1 MKVAVCIKQVPV
13 LSRVTFD
20 YETKTI
26 VREGVPLEVN
36 SYDLLAVDR
45 AAQLKEQ
52 TNTEVLAITMG
63 PPQARDAL
71 VQCLAMGA
79 DRAVLLTDR
88 MMAGSDTLATARTLA
103 MALDQEACDLIFC
116 GRHSTDAETGQ
127 VGPELAQLM
136 QLPHVSNVYKLEYD
150 PAANSLLAERETD
163 DGHEVVRCP
172 LPAVVCVTEG
182 IMPERF
188 PGRAEMQSGREKPIV
203 EVGADALSPEPSLFG
218 AAGSPT
224 WVADIQI
231 LQSSRLTE
239 VVEEE
244 DQGAAVQRVAQGF
257 ALKEPPAEAPPQP
270 DFLRYPGRQEE
281 SIWVAVERPPAG
293 LRSATYRLL
302 GKARQ
307 LAQRTASEVTALLVG
322 PGDDETIKLLAAYGA
337 DRIIALDD
345 AQTGHATGPGYTSAV
360 ADLVR
365 DRQPY
370 AVLLQADANG
380 RDIASRV
387 AAQLELG
394 LTGDCV
400 DLEINDQL
408 DLVQLKPALGG
419 NVVAPIYSKTKPYLT
434 TLRPGL
440 LSPVAPDWAA
450 EPVVE
455 RLTAPRRDGAD
466 LQLVERHVNEDAQGS
481 DLESARI
488 VVGVGKGVGGP
499 ESLPAIS
506 KLAES
511 IGASLACTRDV
522 ADVGWMPRQ
531 TQVGLT
537 GRSISPELY
546 IAVGIRGDFNHMVGV
561 QKAGTIIAIN
571 TSNNARR
578 TPILN
583 SADYTIIGD
592 WQECLGPLVEA
603 LRPHLGQAGQA

>member
-45 AAQLKEQ
+45 AAKLKEQ
-52 TNTEVLAITMG
+52 TTTEVLAITMG
-63 PPQARDAL
+63 PPQAREAL

-79 DRAVLLTDR
+79 DRGILLTDR
-88 MMAGSDTLATARTLA
+88 LMAGSDTLATARTLA
-103 MALDQEACDLIFC
+103 MALEQEACDLIFC

-127 VGPELAQLM
+127 VGPELAELM
-136 QLPHVSNVYKLEYD
+136 GLPHVSNVYRLDYE
-150 PAANSLLAERETD
+150 PGATSVLVERETD

-172 LPAVVCVTEG
+172 LPAVICVSEG

-188 PGRAEMQSGREKPIV
+188 PNREAMEAGREKPILD
-203 EVGADALSPEPSLFG
+203 VGADALSPDPSLFG
-218 AAGSPT
+218 TAGSPT
-224 WVADIQI
+224 WVSDIQI
-231 LQSSRLTE
+231 IESSRLAE

-244 DQGAAVQRVAQGF
+244 DRAAAVQRVADAF
-257 ALKEPPAEAPPQP
+257 AQREPPQQTSA
-270 DFLRYPGRQEE
+270 LTGLSRYPGRQDGP
-281 SIWVAVERPPAG
+281 IWVVVETPPTG
-293 LRSATYRLL
+293 LRNSTYQLL
-302 GKARQ
+302 GKACQ
-307 LAQRTASEVTALLVG
+307 LAQHTSSEVAAVVVG
-322 PGDDETIKLLAAYGA
+322 VGDDQTFSALAAYGA

-345 AQTGHATGPGYTSAV
+345 SEAGHPTSNSY
-360 ADLVR
+360 ADSFAGLVL

-387 AAQLELG
+387 AARLGLG

-400 DLEINDQL
+400 DLEINDQME
-408 DLVQLKPALGG
+408 LVQMKPALGG

-440 LSPVAPDWAA
+440 LTPIEPDWSKEAFIEHMTAARGPAPD
-450 EPVVE
+450 V
-455 RLTAPRRDGAD
+455 
-466 LQLVERHVNEDAQGS
+466 QLVERHFNEDVQGVE
-481 DLESARI
+481 LESARI

-499 ESLPAIS
+499 ENLPAVTE
-506 KLAES
+506 LAES
-511 IGASLACTRDV
+511 IGASVVCTRDV

-537 GRSISPELY
+537 GKAIAPDLY

-571 TSNNARR
+571 TNNNARR

-592 WQECLGPLVEA
+592 WQEYLEPLVEA
-603 LRPHLGQAGQA
+603 LRPHLA

>member
-45 AAQLKEQ
+45 ATKLKEQ
-52 TNTEVLAITMG
+52 TTTDVLAITMG
-63 PPQARDAL
+63 PPQANDAL

-79 DRAVLLTDR
+79 DRGLLLTDR

-103 MALDQEACDLIFC
+103 MALEQEACDLIFC

-127 VGPELAQLM
+127 VGPELAELM
-136 QLPHVSNVYKLEYD
+136 GLPHVSNVYKLDYD
-150 PAANSLLAERETD
+150 LDSKSLLVERETD

-172 LPAVVCVTEG
+172 LPAVICVTEG

-188 PGRAEMQSGREKPIV
+188 PNRDEMEAGRQKPILD
-203 EVGADALSPEPSLFG
+203 VGAEALSPEPALFG

-224 WVADIQI
+224 WVSDIQI
-231 LQSSRLTE
+231 IESSRLAE

-244 DQGAAVQRVAQGF
+244 DRDAAVRRVAESF
-257 ALKEPPAEAPPQP
+257 AQREPPEEATS
-270 DFLRYPGRQEE
+270 LTGLTRYPGRQDE
-281 SIWVAVERPPAG
+281 SLWVVVETPPGG
-293 LRSATYRLL
+293 LRSSTYQLL
-302 GKARQ
+302 GKACQ
-307 LAQRTASEVTALLVG
+307 LSQQTSSEVAAIVIGTG
-322 PGDDETIKLLAAYGA
+322 SDEVFRTLAAHGA

-345 AQTGHATGPGYTSAV
+345 SEVGHPTSNSYC
-360 ADLVR
+360 DSLSGLVL

-380 RDIASRV
+380 RDIGSRV
-387 AAQLELG
+387 AARLGLG

-400 DLEINDQL
+400 DLEINDEME
-408 DLVQLKPALGG
+408 LVQMKPALGG
-419 NVVAPIYSKTKPYLT
+419 NVVAPIYSKTKPYLS

-440 LSPVAPDWAA
+440 LTPIEPDWSQEAFVEYMTAAKGPAPD
-450 EPVVE
+450 VE
-455 RLTAPRRDGAD
+455 
-466 LQLVERHVNEDAQGS
+466 LVERHLNEDVQGVE
-481 DLESARI
+481 LESARI

-499 ESLPAIS
+499 ENVPAVT

-511 IGASLACTRDV
+511 IGASVVCTRDV
-522 ADVGWMPRQ
+522 ADARWMPRQ

-537 GRSISPELY
+537 GKAISPELY

-571 TSNNARR
+571 NNNNARR

-592 WQECLGPLVEA
+592 WQEYLEPLLEA
-603 LRPHLGQAGQA
+603 LRPHLT

>member
-45 AAQLKEQ
+45 AAKLKEQ
-52 TNTEVLAITMG
+52 TSTDVLAITMG
-63 PPQARDAL
+63 PPQASDAL

-79 DRAVLLTDR
+79 DRGILLTDR
-88 MMAGSDTLATARTLA
+88 LMAGSDTLATARTLA
-103 MALDQEACDLIFC
+103 MALEQEACDLIFC

-127 VGPELAQLM
+127 VGPELAELM
-136 QLPHVSNVYKLEYD
+136 GLPHVSNVYKLDYD
-150 PAANSLLAERETD
+150 HGSNSVLVERETD

-172 LPAVVCVTEG
+172 LPAVICVTEG

-188 PGRAEMQSGREKPIV
+188 PNRDDMEAGRQKPILD
-203 EVGADALSPEPSLFG
+203 VGADALSPDPALFG

-224 WVADIQI
+224 WVSDIQI
-231 LQSSRLTE
+231 LESSRLSE

-244 DQGAAVQRVAQGF
+244 DRQAAVQRVADAFGQR
-257 ALKEPPAEAPPQP
+257 EPPEQTAA
-270 DFLRYPGRQEE
+270 LTGLARYPGRQDGA
-281 SIWVAVERPPAG
+281 IWVVVETPPSG
-293 LRSATYRLL
+293 LRTATYQLL
-302 GKARQ
+302 GKACQ
-307 LAQRTASEVTALLVG
+307 LSQRTTGEVAAIVIG
-322 PGDDETIKLLAAYGA
+322 PGNDEVFQALAAYGA
-337 DRIIALDD
+337 DRVIALDD
-345 AQTGHATGPGYTSAV
+345 SEVGHPTSNSY
-360 ADLVR
+360 ADSFAGLVL

-387 AAQLELG
+387 AARLGLG

-400 DLEINDQL
+400 DLEIND
-408 DLVQLKPALGG
+408 DMELVQMKPALGG

-440 LSPVAPDWAA
+440 LTPIEPDWAQQA
-450 EPVVE
+450 FVE
-455 RLTAPRRDGAD
+455 HMTAARGPSPDVE
-466 LQLVERHVNEDAQGS
+466 LVERHFNEDVQGVE
-481 DLESARI
+481 LESARI

-499 ESLPAIS
+499 ENVPAVT

-511 IGASLACTRDV
+511 IGASVVCTRDV

-537 GRSISPELY
+537 GKAIAPELY

-561 QKAGTIIAIN
+561 QKARTIIAIN
-571 TSNNARR
+571 NNNNARR

-583 SADYTIIGD
+583 SADYTLIGD
-592 WQECLGPLVEA
+592 WQEYLEPLVEA
-603 LRPHLGQAGQA
+603 LRPHLG

>member
-36 SYDLLAVDR
+36 SYDMLAIDR
-45 AAQLKEQ
+45 AAKLKEQ

-63 PPQARDAL
+63 PPQASDAL

-79 DRAVLLTDR
+79 DRGILLTDR
-88 MMAGSDTLATARTLA
+88 IMAGSDTLATARTLA
-103 MALDQEACDLIFC
+103 MALEQEACDLIFC

-127 VGPELAQLM
+127 VGPELAELM
-136 QLPHVSNVYKLEYD
+136 GLPHVSNVYKLDWE
-150 PAANSLLAERETD
+150 AGSNTVLAERETD

-172 LPAVVCVTEG
+172 LPAVICVSEG

-188 PGRAEMQSGREKPIV
+188 PNRDDMEAGRQKPIV

-218 AAGSPT
+218 SAGSPT

-231 LQSSRLTE
+231 LQSSRLAE

-244 DQGAAVQRVAQGF
+244 DRDAAVRRVADAF
-257 ALKEPPAEAPPQP
+257 AEREPPEETAALTGLP
-270 DFLRYPGRQEE
+270 RYPGRQAEA
-281 SIWVAVERPPAG
+281 IWVVVETPPAG
-293 LRSATYRLL
+293 LRVSTYQLL
-302 GKARQ
+302 GKACQ
-307 LAQRTASEVTALLVG
+307 LSQYTSSEVAAIVIG
-322 PGDDETIKLLAAYGA
+322 PGDDETFRALAAHGA

-345 AQTGHATGPGYTSAV
+345 SEVGHPTSNSY
-360 ADLVR
+360 ADSLSGLVL

-370 AVLLQADANG
+370 AMLLQADANG

-387 AAQLELG
+387 AARLGLG

-400 DLEINDQL
+400 DLEINDQME
-408 DLVQLKPALGG
+408 LVQMKPALGG
-419 NVVAPIYSKTKPYLT
+419 NVVAPIYSKTKPYLS

-440 LSPVAPDWAA
+440 LTPIEPDWSKEAFIEHMTAA
-450 EPVVE
+450 RGPTPDVE
-455 RLTAPRRDGAD
+455 
-466 LQLVERHVNEDAQGS
+466 LVERHINEDVQGVE
-481 DLESARI
+481 LESARI
-488 VVGVGKGVGGP
+488 VIGVGKGVGGP
-499 ESLPAIS
+499 ENVPAVT

-511 IGASLACTRDV
+511 IGASVVCTRDV

-537 GRSISPELY
+537 GKAIAPELY

-571 TSNNARR
+571 NNNNARR
-578 TPILN
+578 VPILN

-592 WQECLGPLVEA
+592 WQEVLEPLVEA
-603 LRPHLGQAGQA
+603 LRPHLI

>member
-45 AAQLKEQ
+45 AAKLKEQ
-52 TNTEVLAITMG
+52 TNTDVLAITMG
-63 PPQARDAL
+63 PPQASDAL

-79 DRAVLLTDR
+79 DRGILLTDR
-88 MMAGSDTLATARTLA
+88 LMAGSDTLATARTLA
-103 MALDQEACDLIFC
+103 MALEQEACDLIFC

-127 VGPELAQLM
+127 VGPELAELM
-136 QLPHVSNVYKLEYD
+136 GLPHVSNVYKLDYD
-150 PAANSLLAERETD
+150 PGNNSVLVERETD

-172 LPAVVCVTEG
+172 LPAVICVAEG

-188 PGRAEMQSGREKPIV
+188 PSRADMEAGREKSIV
-203 EVGADALSPEPSLFG
+203 EVGADALSPHPELFG

-224 WVADIQI
+224 WVSDIQI
-231 LQSSRLTE
+231 IESSRLAE
-239 VVEEE
+239 VVEDE
-244 DQGAAVQRVAQGF
+244 DRDAAVRRVADAF
-257 ALKEPPAEAPPQP
+257 AQREAPEAECA
-270 DFLRYPGRQEE
+270 LTGLHRYPGKQDE
-281 SIWVAVERPPAG
+281 SIWVVVETPSTG
-293 LRSATYRLL
+293 LRNSTYQLL
-302 GKARQ
+302 GKACQ
-307 LAQRTASEVTALLVG
+307 LSQRTSSEVAAIVVG
-322 PGDDETIKLLAAYGA
+322 LGSEETFRALAAYGA
-337 DRIIALDD
+337 NRVIALDD
-345 AQTGHATGPGYTSAV
+345 SEVGHPTSNSYVDSLAG
-360 ADLVR
+360 LVL

-380 RDIASRV
+380 RDIASRM
-387 AAQLELG
+387 AARLGLG

-400 DLEINDQL
+400 DLEINEQME
-408 DLVQLKPALGG
+408 LVQMKPALGG
-419 NVVAPIYSKTKPYLT
+419 NVIAPIYSKTKPYLT

-440 LSPVAPDWAA
+440 LTPIEPDWSADAFVEHMTAA
-450 EPVVE
+450 RGLDPDVE
-455 RLTAPRRDGAD
+455 
-466 LQLVERHVNEDAQGS
+466 LVERHLNVDVQGVE
-481 DLESARI
+481 LESARI
-488 VVGVGKGVGGP
+488 VVGVGKGVGP
-499 ESLPAIS
+499 ENVPAVA

-511 IGASLACTRDV
+511 IGASIACTRDV

-537 GRSISPELY
+537 GKAIAPELY

-571 TSNNARR
+571 NNNNARR

-592 WQECLGPLVEA
+592 WQEYLEPLLEA
-603 LRPHLGQAGQA
+603 LRPHLG